1 MMKNVSVRLK
11 EDFMKEAEKLAKLK
25 AIDKSAI
32 IREALEK
39 GFSEVK
45 LEIALDRFSKG
56 KASTSEAAKIA
67 DISMGEMMDELV
79 KRGLKQKITK
89 EDLERSLE
97 RALKV
102 VK

>member
-1 MMKNVSVRLK
+1 MMKNVSVRLR
-11 EDFMKEAEKLAKLK
+11 EDFMKEAEKLSKLE
-25 AIDKSAI
+25 AVDKSAI

-67 DISMGEMMDELV
+67 DLSIGEMMDELV
-79 KRGLKQKITK
+79 KRGLKPKITK
-89 EDLERSLE
+89 EDLEGSLE